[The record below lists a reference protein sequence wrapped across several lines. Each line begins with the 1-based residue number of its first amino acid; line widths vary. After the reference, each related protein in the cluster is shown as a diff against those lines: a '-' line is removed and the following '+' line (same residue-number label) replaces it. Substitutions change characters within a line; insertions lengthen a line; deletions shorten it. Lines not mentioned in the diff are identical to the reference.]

1 LHILAL
7 FLPLLEYFNFNT
19 QSNPTY
25 FKKIKLIEGQINPAI
40 NQSHSISTKKDQS
53 HNNENCCRQKRETN
67 VAYIEGQS

>member
-1 LHILAL
+1 MHILAL

-40 NQSHSISTKKDQS
+40 NQSHSISKKKKTK
-53 HNNENCCRQKRETN
+53 
-67 VAYIEGQS
+67 VI